1 MVSFLSSVYRTD
13 LIGFDHKQFA
23 IVRWPRCKASQLL
36 AWPKENAQGHG
47 ASSAGGVF
55 PYSFRSIHSV
65 HMTQSLE
72 SLDLT
77 GFSCIFSALRHLG
90 RSAFQKRK
98 MPIKNAHE
106 FPALQPS
113 HKFFSQ
119 QLKQPYRKRNLS
131 AIIARGRFSRLREP
145 FPPAHRLTI
154 TRPPQRAHSTRSPLR
169 RGLCASELQISEKGV
184 TLWDLST
191 QHWAPPAA

>member
-1 MVSFLSSVYRTD
+1 MTNFMAKMQLKNLFLRSRQCS
-13 LIGFDHKQFA
+13 GHHKNDTHETLETLDTQ
-23 IVRWPRCKASQLL
+23 RKNLQ
-36 AWPKENAQGHG
+36 
-47 ASSAGGVF
+47 
-55 PYSFRSIHSV
+55 SI
-65 HMTQSLE
+65 E
-72 SLDLT
+72 IA

-106 FPALQPS
+106 FPALRPS
-113 HKFFSQ
+113 HKFFFQ
-119 QLKQPYRKRNLS
+119 QPKQPYRKRNLS
-131 AIIARGRFSRLREP
+131 AIIAHGRSSRLREP

-154 TRPPQRAHSTRSPLR
+154 TRPPQKAHSTRSPLR

>member
-1 MVSFLSSVYRTD
+1 MTFGSHRSLRQNSYLS
-13 LIGFDHKQFA
+13 
-23 IVRWPRCKASQLL
+23 LL
-36 AWPKENAQGHG
+36 
-47 ASSAGGVF
+47 
-55 PYSFRSIHSV
+55 
-65 HMTQSLE
+65 SLE
-72 SLDLT
+72 IA

-113 HKFFSQ
+113 HKFFFQ
-119 QLKQPYRKRNLS
+119 QPKQPYRKRNLS
-131 AIIARGRFSRLREP
+131 AIIAHGRSSRLREP

>member
-1 MVSFLSSVYRTD
+1 MTNFMTKMQLRNLFLRSRQCS
-13 LIGFDHKQFA
+13 GHHKNDTHETPETLDTQ
-23 IVRWPRCKASQLL
+23 RKNLQ
-36 AWPKENAQGHG
+36 
-47 ASSAGGVF
+47 
-55 PYSFRSIHSV
+55 SI
-65 HMTQSLE
+65 E
-72 SLDLT
+72 IA

-106 FPALQPS
+106 FPALRPS
-113 HKFFSQ
+113 HKFFFQ
-119 QLKQPYRKRNLS
+119 QPKQPYRKRNLS
-131 AIIARGRFSRLREP
+131 AIIARGRSSRLREP

>member
-1 MVSFLSSVYRTD
+1 MVEHPVHTRVVICSSQIAATRPVGQKVKTPPFHGGNMGS
-13 LIGFDHKQFA
+13 IP
-23 IVRWPRCKASQLL
+23 VRVTKNLQ
-36 AWPKENAQGHG
+36 
-47 ASSAGGVF
+47 
-55 PYSFRSIHSV
+55 SI
-65 HMTQSLE
+65 E
-72 SLDLT
+72 IA

-113 HKFFSQ
+113 HKFFFQ
-119 QLKQPYRKRNLS
+119 QPKQPYRKRNLS
-131 AIIARGRFSRLREP
+131 AIIAHGRFSRLREP